1 MDLKATGFVDLKT
14 TGVIHPKIIKGMHWQ
29 SVEELEIEKK
39 IAQGKRGGEDA
50 GDCKESGEPS
60 ESPLMRR
67 VPKLP
72 REAERSSVREDS
84 VEVLGVDVKN
94 KKKVRGKVTVDSG
107 AGESVWPS
115 GVLGGADAVST
126 NAVGFVAANGNRM
139 KNIGTKRVVFI
150 KDQKR
155 RAMGFHVTE
164 VRKPLAA
171 VSRIAEK
178 GNIVQFGPNPEHCF
192 IQNIQTKEKMM
203 MQLEKGTCVFDV
215 DFEVDEDTIVNED
228 LGFVGQ
234 A

>member
-1 MDLKATGFVDLKT
+1 MAVEAKA
-14 TGVIHPKIIKGMHWQ
+14 
-29 SVEELEIEKK
+29 KK
-39 IAQGKRGGEDA
+39 R
-50 GDCKESGEPS
+50 
-60 ESPLMRR
+60 
-67 VPKLP
+67 
-72 REAERSSVREDS
+72 
-84 VEVLGVDVKN
+84 
-94 KKKVRGKVTVDSG
+94 VRGKVTVDSG

-115 GVLGGADAVST
+115 GALGGADAVAT
-126 NAVGFVAANGNRM
+126 NSVGFIAANGSRM
-139 KNIGTKRVVFI
+139 KNMGTKRVVFI

-178 GNIVQFGPNPEHCF
+178 GNIVQFGPKPEDCF

-203 MQLEKGTCVFDV
+203 MQLEKGTYVLDV
-215 DFEVDEDTIVNED
+215 DFEVDEGTIVNND